1 MTDLI
6 NRSDAIDRI
15 TNQYLDSDGGRD
27 RYAVGIN
34 VGLTKAMNALKDM
47 PSAEPERKHG
57 YWAIG
62 MGDYEN
68 EMIYRCMECG
78 HQFKWLYDSR
88 NPPVFNYC
96 QKCGADM
103 RGETDGN
110 RGDL

>member
-1 MTDLI
+1 MKDPI
-6 NRSDAIDRI
+6 ERQDAIERI

-47 PSAEPERKHG
+47 PSAEPERKTG
-57 YWAIG
+57 IW
-62 MGDYEN
+62 MGSVCSACGNSTSFYYDCDY
-68 EMIYRCMECG
+68 C
-78 HQFKWLYDSR
+78 
-88 NPPVFNYC
+88 P
-96 QKCGADM
+96 KCGADM